1 MPILYFIIA
10 ALGIGYA
17 YKKGKEKVRIDLLS
31 KPEYKALPE
40 KLKEKISKEL
50 TSSQIAEM
58 KKDVYFL
65 SDITF
70 ADRIE
75 EIDDPDKL
83 GSSIKARGYIIP
95 SDCSSESNPP
105 ANPSGG
111 VPLDGVASNLMH
123 QWCMIV
129 QEGDTPGKIADA
141 YTGDR
146 SRYLELLAANMSK
159 DLIAMP
165 ELNFKEMK
173 VGEKLYIPKCWN
185 AWIDQKGNAYRDKG
199 ICSPYKELPPYPKLS
214 PNTLTAGY
222 IPWPP
227 ENPSTWVEI
236 PFKNKPKI
244 K

>member
-1 MPILYFIIA
+1 MLAYLILA
-10 ALGIGYA
+10 AIGIGYA
-17 YKKGKEKVRIDLLS
+17 YKKGKEKVRLELLN
-31 KPEYKALPE
+31 KPEYKALPSSSKDKIDE
-40 KLKEKISKEL
+40 KL
-50 TSSQIAEM
+50 TSAQIAEL
-58 KKDVYFL
+58 KKDISFL

-70 ADRIE
+70 ADRVE
-75 EIDDPDKL
+75 GFDDPEKL
-83 GSSIKARGYIIP
+83 GASIRARGYVKP
-95 SDCSSESNPP
+95 SDCDSPSNPSP
-105 ANPSGG
+105 NPNGG
-111 VPLDGVASNLMH
+111 DPVDGVASNLMH

-146 SRYLELLAANMSK
+146 SRYLELLAANISK

-165 ELNFKEMK
+165 ELNFKELK

-185 AWIDQKGNAYRDKG
+185 PWIDQKGNAYREKG
-199 ICSPYKELPPYPKLS
+199 IFYPYKNLPPYPKLF

-236 PFKNKPKI
+236 PFKNREKNK
-244 K
+244 